1 MYILFYFMLSC
12 FIILKCQALVLKLPW
27 QILWIHFTASKIHFH
42 LWYRIC
48 FSPCLKYLL
57 CIYKVSQKNW
67 VLLIR
72 NSINFEHLEH
82 PSNHLNCQDKKN
94 SMHYRQSLV
103 IKSCLLCTVF
113 DNHLSKLSY
122 GYHMVETFTNFQENG
137 DIRWQ
142 LGPMDVKAQG
152 VSGAGSWPHRVQ
164 NELRRDQK
172 VFLFITSIVSNHQL
186 SYSWSYEYMHPQ
198 VNPRRFRR

>member
-1 MYILFYFMLSC
+1 
-12 FIILKCQALVLKLPW
+12 
-27 QILWIHFTASKIHFH
+27 
-42 LWYRIC
+42 
-48 FSPCLKYLL
+48 
-57 CIYKVSQKNW
+57 
-67 VLLIR
+67 
-72 NSINFEHLEH
+72 
-82 PSNHLNCQDKKN
+82 
-94 SMHYRQSLV
+94 MHYRQSLV
-103 IKSCLLCTVF
+103 IESCLLCTVF
-113 DNHLSKLSY
+113 DSHLSKLSY

-152 VSGAGSWPHRVQ
+152 VSGAGRWPHRVQ

-198 VNPRRFRR
+198 VNPRRFRRQEVASGWSPSDYSVTKAIQLVQDVPHECRSLQEIWRSLRR